1 MSSKSIISLLLFT
14 FLAGISLS
22 NFSSAQTV
30 DPCQYGCPK
39 SGCPQC
45 PDEGGP
51 IKSKATSDNSK
62 ATSDNA
68 CMQYCKD
75 ENRTAV
81 KLCNYPEKE
90 PQELRQCLAAARN
103 NFDACKQACGK

>member
-1 MSSKSIISLLLFT
+1 MSLKCKILLMLVT
-14 FLAGISLS
+14 FSMGISLS
-22 NFSSAQTV
+22 NAALAQTV

-51 IKSKATSDNSK
+51 INTKATSDDS
-62 ATSDNA
+62 
-68 CMQYCKD
+68 CMQLCKD
-75 ENRTAV
+75 QNRIAV

-90 PQELRQCLAAARN
+90 PQELRKCLAEARN
-103 NFDACKQACGK
+103 TFDSCKQACGK

>member
-1 MSSKSIISLLLFT
+1 MYSKKNISPLLVAFIT
-14 FLAGISLS
+14 GILLN
-22 NFSSAQTV
+22 NFAFGQVV

-51 IKSKATSDNSK
+51 ITKAESGD
-62 ATSDNA
+62 A

-75 ENRTAV
+75 ENRNSV
-81 KLCNYPEKE
+81 ELCNYPEKE
-90 PQELRQCLAAARN
+90 PQELRQCLATVRN
-103 NFDACKQACGK
+103 NYDACKQACGR

>member
-1 MSSKSIISLLLFT
+1 MFPQRRILLFVAALSVGLLPNG
-14 FLAGISLS
+14 LA
-22 NFSSAQTV
+22 FAQTV

-51 IKSKATSDNSK
+51 INDKSTSG
-62 ATSDNA
+62 NA

-90 PQELRQCLAAARN
+90 PQEVRQCLATARN
-103 NFDACKQACGK
+103 NFDACMQACGK

>member
-1 MSSKSIISLLLFT
+1 MFLKSRISLLLVT
-14 FLAGISLS
+14 LCVGLLLT
-22 NFSSAQTV
+22 NVTVAQTV

-51 IKSKATSDNSK
+51 IESK

-68 CMQYCKD
+68 CMQYCKE

-81 KLCNYPEKE
+81 KLCNYPAKE
-90 PQELRQCLAAARN
+90 PQEVRQCLATARE

>member
-1 MSSKSIISLLLFT
+1 MTSKSNISLLLVT
-14 FLAGISLS
+14 FMAGISLS
-22 NFSSAQTV
+22 TFAQTV

-51 IKSKATSDNSK
+51 ISSKATSD
-62 ATSDNA
+62 DA

-81 KLCNYPEKE
+81 NLCNYPEKE
-90 PQELRQCLAAARN
+90 PQEHRQCLAAVRN

>member
-1 MSSKSIISLLLFT
+1 MFLRNNIWLLLAVFSILISLN
-14 FLAGISLS
+14 
-22 NFSSAQTV
+22 NFASAQTV

-51 IKSKATSDNSK
+51 INSK
-62 ATSDNA
+62 ATTDNA

-75 ENRTAV
+75 QNRTAV